1 MTTTPEESAGYSFVK
16 VAELKDYM
24 SGIGLDADQASATQD
39 VLDGVQRELERY
51 CQRDF
56 ERKVRTEL
64 LLPDELGRLWP
75 RSTPIVSV
83 SDPVGLAIG
92 GNGLWG
98 ATYVAFPSFGAGY
111 GYYPGGGMPPDPIS
125 VTYVGGLDPDDDRL
139 HDVRVAILRVASRE
153 AVSLHSD
160 VLDPD
165 DLQARPTKDRDSRP
179 LGWTDD
185 ELKKFDRLRRR
196 TVV

>member
-1 MTTTPEESAGYSFVK
+1 VTTTPEESAGYSFVK
-16 VAELKDYM
+16 VHELKDYM

-56 ERKVRTEL
+56 ERKVRTERL
-64 LLPDELGRLWP
+64 QPDELGRLWP
-75 RSTPIVSV
+75 RSTPIESV
-83 SDPVGLAIG
+83 SAPVGLVIG

-98 ATYVAFPSFGAGY
+98 ATYVALPSVGY
-111 GYYPGGGMPPDPIS
+111 GGFGFAGGFPADPIE
-125 VTYVGGLDPDDDRL
+125 VTYIGGLDPDDDRL

-196 TVV
+196 TVA

>member
-1 MTTTPEESAGYSFVK
+1 VTTTPEESAGYSFVK
-16 VAELKDYM
+16 VHELKDYM

-56 ERKVRTEL
+56 ERKVRTERL
-64 LLPDELGRLWP
+64 QPDELGRLWP
-75 RSTPIVSV
+75 RSTPIESV
-83 SDPVGLAIG
+83 SAPVGLAIG

-98 ATYVAFPSFGAGY
+98 ATYVALPSFGYGGFGFAG
-111 GYYPGGGMPPDPIS
+111 GFPADPIE
-125 VTYVGGLDPDDDRL
+125 VTYIGGLDPDDDRL

-165 DLQARPTKDRDSRP
+165 DLQARPARDRDSRP

>member
-1 MTTTPEESAGYSFVK
+1 VTTTPEESAGYSFVK
-16 VAELKDYM
+16 VHELKDYM

-56 ERKVRTEL
+56 ERKVRTERL
-64 LLPDELGRLWP
+64 QPDELGRLWP
-75 RSTPIVSV
+75 RSTPIESV
-83 SDPVGLAIG
+83 SAPVGLVIG

-98 ATYVAFPSFGAGY
+98 ATYVALPSFGYGGFGFAG
-111 GYYPGGGMPPDPIS
+111 GFPADPIE
-125 VTYVGGLDPDDDRL
+125 VTYIGGLDPDDDRL

-196 TVV
+196 TVA